1 MKLGKTY
8 QSGKAYLRNQ
18 PPIPCKCGTIPEI
31 GMTFYYTSKYDGSVV
46 EGVIAETSFIHI
58 ISTQGAMYKNEEVEI
73 KPVHIRREERLNDLG
88 I

>member
-1 MKLGKTY
+1 MKTRRHKIGSDK
-8 QSGKAYLRNQ
+8 

-46 EGVIAETSFIHI
+46 EGVIAETSFINI
-58 ISTQGAMYKNEEVEI
+58 ISTQGAMYRNEEVEI
-73 KPVHIRREERLNDLG
+73 KPLHIRREERLQDLG